1 MSELHEAFEHLTTDL
16 RAVADPEKVP
26 QMVAYMK
33 DQFAFLGVTS
43 PIRKATQKP
52 FMAVARRSEP
62 DDVLD
67 VADRCWALEEREF
80 QYVGCELL
88 RARAKT
94 FHAEDL
100 ARLHTLITSKP
111 WWDTIDPLA
120 AHPVGTLV
128 MRFPEL
134 AKTMDIWIDDD
145 NMWVARVAILH
156 QLRFKQDLNQDRLFR
171 YVEKRASDTEFFIC
185 KALGWAL
192 RDYARVAPEAV
203 LAFVSKHENELSG
216 LTRREALKHLK

>member
-26 QMVAYMK
+26 KMVAYMK
-33 DQFAFLGVTS
+33 DNFAFLGVTS
-43 PIRKATQKP
+43 PIRKAAQKP
-52 FMAVARRSEP
+52 FMVVARRSDP

-67 VADRCWALEEREF
+67 VADRCWAQEEREF

-94 FHAEDL
+94 FHADDL
-100 ARLHTLITSKP
+100 SRLHALIVDKP
-111 WWDTIDPLA
+111 WWDTIDALA

-128 MRFPEL
+128 SRFPEL
-134 AKTMDIWIDDD
+134 GKTMDLWIDDE

-156 QLRFKQDLNQDRLFR
+156 QLRFKHDLDQARLFD
-171 YVEKRASDTEFFIC
+171 YVEKRAGDTEFFIR

-192 RDYARVAPEAV
+192 RDYARVAPDAV
-203 LAFVSKHENELSG
+203 REFVARHHDALSG
-216 LTRREALKHLK
+216 LTRREAMKHLR

>member
-1 MSELHEAFEHLTTDL
+1 MSDLHQAFGHLVTDL
-16 RAVADPEKVP
+16 RAQADPDKAP

-33 DQFAFLGVTS
+33 DHFDFLGVTS

-62 DDVLD
+62 HEVLD
-67 VADRCWALEEREF
+67 VADLCWAQDEREF

-94 FHAEDL
+94 FHADDL
-100 ARLHTLITSKP
+100 SRLHALIVDKS
-111 WWDTIDPLA
+111 WWDTIDTLA

-128 MRFPEL
+128 ARFPDL
-134 AKTMDIWIDDD
+134 GATMDLWIDDE

-156 QLRFKQDLNQDRLFR
+156 QLRFK
-171 YVEKRASDTEFFIC
+171 
-185 KALGWAL
+185 
-192 RDYARVAPEAV
+192 
-203 LAFVSKHENELSG
+203 LA
-216 LTRREALKHLK
+216 